1 MNCPKCNAVNRPGTK
16 FCTSCGFNF
25 NALQTAVKAD
35 NCHNCG
41 AVLKP
46 GSKFCVACGTPVK
59 NQVAPVTEANPTSNV
74 KPLSVIKDR
83 IFWNVQKEEV
93 AHRFNE
99 AEMMQYD
106 SAKGIII
113 NEGTTAY
120 IRANGVHVAEIKG
133 GAYDFVEPQ
142 KLDETL
148 NQRQGGIAS
157 GLRAGFRFLSNLVLG
172 RRVKDTI
179 QSNEAAQTPN
189 TPTTMASLIESMKK
203 GKVFSVTLKLDKS
216 FPLVFEI
223 QDVET
228 SILNATFGVHAFFKI
243 DDFVKFS
250 EYYLSDSN
258 SASFERIQKEFEPII
273 KASIQ
278 EIVHDHELKEGRLPE
293 DLLQKIKEK
302 IETSAAEFMY
312 GLKLEKI
319 VDVSSKSEDLARF
332 RELSRE
338 SYLSEKE
345 LDHLHRLNQFNN
357 LLTTTQNAQR
367 LLEARTDTD
376 FQRALTDIN
385 NNRFIGEARQELD
398 FDKEMQGLTQERL
411 LSEDDLDKFYM
422 VLSREKRIR
431 EAKNEDEINAALIE
445 IEKTGL
451 LRDEDLENLKRS
463 IRERSE
469 DHDLQRFHTV
479 ALLQMNQALEIDR
492 KKLEWEYEIGDKR
505 IDLDISRRRKE
516 LQAEIGFSQL
526 EIERWK
532 TEDDYKDSVFFK
544 DLEKRKTAQLQDLDI
559 RKVTEE
565 TSIDL
570 DDKRRKLQLDA
581 LRAVKEVE
589 AADAKLKHE
598 QEMAA
603 RAQELSH
610 TQAME
615 DRRIKEI
622 AVKYEGSQNL
632 SPEQLMAIA
641 ANENLDPVAA
651 QKFAESFSAKHNS
664 EQQKEFMEQFSKL
677 NERRIEDI
685 KQMNAQKD
693 AIAEN
698 DKDRLERMFGKLAD
712 TNSSM
717 TGHLVGNKDQQKD
730 EYKQR
735 LEKQEDRMDNTQDKA
750 LDYTTRNNSFGNAN
764 TGSNTPPPPTP
775 ADFFVNI
782 PGQQSVP
789 RNIGVLINMVKS
801 REILEL
807 TSIFSPS
814 LNAWVPANTIDEL
827 KPYFPPASGEIEKAS
842 GKQCRHCG
850 FSHIEE
856 GARFCPECGNEP

>member
-1 MNCPKCNAVNRPGTK
+1 MNCQKCNAVNRPGTK

-25 NALQTAVKAD
+25 NTAQTAVKAD

-83 IFWNVQKEEV
+83 IFWNVQKGEV

-157 GLRAGFRFLSNLVLG
+157 GLRSGFRFLSNLVLG

-189 TPTTMASLIESMKK
+189 TPNTMASLIERMKK
-203 GKVFSVTLKLDKS
+203 GQVFSVTLKLDKS

-250 EYYLSDSN
+250 EYYLSDSD
-258 SASFERIQKEFEPII
+258 SVSFERIQKEFEPII
-273 KASIQ
+273 KAAIQ
-278 EIVHDHELKEGRLPE
+278 EIVHNHEIKEGRLPE
-293 DLLQKIKEK
+293 DILQKIKAK
-302 IETSAAEFMY
+302 IESAAVEFMY

-319 VDVSSKSEDLARF
+319 VEVSSKSEDLARF

-338 SYLSEKE
+338 LYLSEKE
-345 LDHLHRLNQFNN
+345 LDHLHKLNQFSN
-357 LLTTTQNAQR
+357 LLTSTQNTQR
-367 LLEARTDTD
+367 LLEARTDAD

-385 NNRFIGEARQELD
+385 NNRYLGEARQELD

-422 VLSREKRIR
+422 VLSCEKRIR

-445 IEKTGL
+445 IDKTGL
-451 LRDEDLENLKRS
+451 LRAEDLENLKRS

-469 DHDLQRFHTV
+469 DHDLQRFQTV
-479 ALLQMNQALEIDR
+479 ALLQMNQSLEIDR

-505 IDLDISRRRKE
+505 IELDISRRRKE
-516 LQAEIGFSQL
+516 LQAEIGYTEL

-544 DLEKRKTAQLQDLDI
+544 DLEKRKTSQLQDLDI
-559 RKVTEE
+559 RKATRETE
-565 TSIDL
+565 IDL
-570 DDKRRKLQLDA
+570 DNRGMDAQLERMRKL
-581 LRAVKEVE
+581 KEVE
-589 AADAKLKHE
+589 AAEAKLKHE

-603 RAQELSH
+603 REQELSH
-610 TQAME
+610 VK
-615 DRRIKEI
+615 DLSKLDKE
-622 AVKYEGSQNL
+622 KQENL
-632 SPEQLMAIA
+632 AKFYQGMTFEQIMA
-641 ANENLDPVAA
+641 ANPNINPDVAA
-651 QKFAESFSAKHNS
+651 QLAKKFEADAEAEKFKFAQLQNDTRVQDAKDLS
-664 EQQKEFMEQFSKL
+664 DKQSQFLKDQMLMQQ
-677 NERRIEDI
+677 
-685 KQMNAQKD
+685 QMMKD
-693 AIAEN
+693 
-698 DKDRLERMFGKLAD
+698 MMS
-712 TNSSM
+712 TTSSM

-764 TGSNTPPPPTP
+764 TGSNTPPPPPP
-775 ADFFVNI
+775 ADFFVNL

-789 RNIGVLINMVKS
+789 RNIGLLINMVKS

-807 TSIFSPS
+807 TSIFNPS

-827 KPYFPPASGEIEKAS
+827 KPYFPPASGEIEKNS

-850 FSHIEE
+850 FSPIEE

>member
-1 MNCPKCNAVNRPGTK
+1 MNCPKCNAVNRPGSK
-16 FCTSCGFNF
+16 FCTSCGLSF
-25 NALQTAVKAD
+25 NAVQNASKAD
-35 NCHNCG
+35 NCQKCN
-41 AVLKP
+41 AALKP
-46 GSKFCVACGTPVK
+46 GSKFCTSCGTPVK
-59 NQVAPVTEANPTSNV
+59 NQIAPLAEVNPPSNV

-83 IFWNVQKEEV
+83 IFWNVQNGEV

-133 GAYDFVEPQ
+133 GAYDFVDPQ
-142 KLDETL
+142 KLDEAL
-148 NQRQGGIAS
+148 NQRQGGIA
-157 GLRAGFRFLSNLVLG
+157 GGIRAGFRFLSNLVWG
-172 RRVKDTI
+172 RRVKDSI
-179 QSNEAAQTPN
+179 QSNEASQSPNTPN
-189 TPTTMASLIESMKK
+189 TIASLIESMKK
-203 GKVFSVTLKLDKS
+203 GQVFSVTLKLDKS

-223 QDVET
+223 KDIET
-228 SILNATFGVHAFFKI
+228 SILNATFGVHAYLKI

-250 EYYLSDSN
+250 EYYLSDSD

-273 KASIQ
+273 KAAIQ

-293 DLLQKIKEK
+293 NLLQKIKAK
-302 IETSAAEFMY
+302 IESAAAEFMY

-319 VDVSSKSEDLARF
+319 VEISSKSEDLARF

-338 SYLSEKE
+338 LYLSEKE
-345 LDHLHRLNQFNN
+345 LEYLVRTNEFRNRLT
-357 LLTTTQNAQR
+357 LTHNTQR
-367 LLEARTDTD
+367 LDEATTDTD
-376 FQRALTDIN
+376 FQRALIDIN
-385 NNRFIGEARQELD
+385 NNRYIGEARQELD
-398 FDKEMQGLTQERL
+398 FDKQMQGITQERL
-411 LSEDDLDKFYM
+411 LSEDEMEKFYM

-445 IEKTGL
+445 IQKTGL

-479 ALLQMNQALEIDR
+479 ALLQMNQSLEIDR

-516 LQAEIGFSQL
+516 LQAELGFSQL

-544 DLEKRKTAQLQDLDI
+544 DLEKQRATQLQDLDI
-559 RKVTEE
+559 LKATRETE
-565 TSIDL
+565 IDL
-570 DDKRRKLQLDA
+570 DNKEMDAQLERMRKL
-581 LRAVKEVE
+581 KEVE
-589 AADAKLKHE
+589 AAEAKLKHE

-610 TQAME
+610 VKDLSQL
-615 DRRIKEI
+615 DKE
-622 AVKYEGSQNL
+622 KQENL
-632 SPEQLMAIA
+632 AKIYQGMSFEQIMA
-641 ANENLDPVAA
+641 ANPNINQDVAA
-651 QKFAESFSAKHNS
+651 QLAKKFEADAEIEKFKFAQLQNDTRAQDAKELADKQAAFLK
-664 EQQKEFMEQFSKL
+664 EQMLMQ
-677 NERRIEDI
+677 
-685 KQMNAQKD
+685 
-693 AIAEN
+693 
-698 DKDRLERMFGKLAD
+698 ERMMGNMMNTA
-712 TNSSM
+712 SSM

-735 LEKQEDRMDNTQDKA
+735 LERQEDRIDKTQDKA
-750 LDYTTRNNSFGNAN
+750 LDYTTRNNSFGHVN
-764 TGSNTPPPPTP
+764 TGLNTPPPPPP
-775 ADFFVNI
+775 ADFFVNL

-789 RNIGVLINMVKS
+789 RNIGLLINMVKS
-801 REILEL
+801 REIVEL
-807 TSIFSPS
+807 TTIFSPS

-827 KPYFPPASGEIEKAS
+827 KPYFPPASGEIKKNS

-850 FSHIEE
+850 SSLIED